1 MNKRPLE
8 RTKLGYAVL
17 SCFVI
22 AIGSVLGGLAWN
34 RPPERVDAGLDERKA
49 DVDSSGEQEAAA
61 TKKNKPAAK
70 DPATKRGVPAA
81 KAERKLLGGR
91 VVLLA
96 DALKR
101 RKIPAYPEELKN
113 QVVLETAKGELIP
126 IVPDWRGR
134 AFYQDER
141 LRNRKVELIGLLRPG
156 LPYLQVLVVYTFDER
171 GTRQYTDYW
180 CEICAIPMYEIQRCE
195 CCQGEIELRYQP
207 KALPNYIVQ
216 PKAEPDSQ

>member
-1 MNKRPLE
+1 MNERPPE
-8 RTKLGYAVL
+8 RTKLACL
-17 SCFVI
+17 LASCSVI
-22 AIGSVLGGLAWN
+22 ATGIILVGLIWN
-34 RPPERVDAGLDERKA
+34 RSSLSVDAGLGELAADADNRGDREAKATDEN
-49 DVDSSGEQEAAA
+49 EP
-61 TKKNKPAAK
+61 TAK
-70 DPATKRGVPAA
+70 DPANSHPVPAG
-81 KAERKLLGGR
+81 KAERKLLGGH

-101 RKIPAYPEELKN
+101 RKIPAYAQELKD
-113 QVVLETAKGELIP
+113 QVVLETSHGELIP

-141 LRNRKVELIGLLRPG
+141 LRNRQVELIGLLRPG

-180 CEICAIPMYEIQRCE
+180 CEICAIPMYEIQRCD

-207 KALPNYIVQ
+207 KALPDYIVQ
-216 PKAEPDSQ
+216 PKAAPDSQ